1 MPDLCCAPNRSDT
14 GVKRGDRP
22 VVASGGSPPS
32 TLVTVPGGRYSMGDE
47 SEWSYAGD
55 GEGPVHPIELV
66 AFRID
71 RYAVTNAQFGA
82 FVNDTGWLT
91 EAESYGWSFVF
102 GGLLPDDFPPTRG
115 VQAAPWWRQ
124 VEGADWRHPEG
135 RHSDIADRQDHPVVH
150 VSWNDAQAY
159 CSWSGTRLPTEA
171 EWEVAAR
178 GGLAGQPFPW
188 GDQLEP
194 DGVRRMNT
202 FQGEFPGNGVAR
214 DDHRGTEPVH
224 AFEPNGYGLFNM
236 TGNVWEWCADW
247 LDVDFYAKSPVVAPL
262 GPALGSFKVQRGG
275 SYLCHASYCRRY
287 RVSSRFGSAP
297 DSSTGNVG
305 FRVVLNT

>member
-1 MPDLCCAPNRSDT
+1 MPDVCCAPNRSEAE
-14 GVKRGDRP
+14 VKGEIWP
-22 VVASGGSPPS
+22 VVVGGSPPS
-32 TLVTVPGGRYSMGDE
+32 TLVSVPGGRYSMGDE

-82 FVNDTGWLT
+82 FVNDTGWTT

-124 VEGADWRHPEG
+124 VEGADWCHPEG
-135 RHSDIADRQDHPVVH
+135 RHSDIVDRQDHPVVH
-150 VSWNDAQAY
+150 VSWNDARAY

-194 DGVRRMNT
+194 DGAKRMNT
-202 FQGEFPGNGVAR
+202 FQGEFPGNGEFK
-214 DDHRGTEPVH
+214 DDCGTAPVH
-224 AFEPNGYGLFNM
+224 AFEPNGYGLYNM

-247 LDVDFYAKSPVVAPL
+247 LDVDFYAGSPVVAPL
-262 GPALGSFKVQRGG
+262 GPEVGSFKVQRGG

-287 RVSSRFGSAP
+287 RVSARFGSAP

-305 FRVVLNT
+305 FRVVLN